1 MANPLLLDIPEEI
14 VTERLF
20 LRAPRFGDGAVIFDT
35 VRASLPEL
43 KKWMLWANDDYG
55 VQTAE
60 EWCRRNAIKFLSREE
75 LAFRV
80 FSKEGEHLGS
90 TSLFKFDWNV
100 PSCEIGYWL
109 ATAGCGNGFMTEAVI
124 AVTNLALD
132 LLKCERIEIRTDERN
147 EKSARVAKRAGFS
160 LEGIL
165 RHDCRDVEGKLRNTA
180 VFSRIR

>member
-1 MANPLLLDIPEEI
+1 MNPILLDIPHEI
-14 VTERLF
+14 STDRLF
-20 LRAPRFGDGAVIFDT
+20 LRAPRVGDGAMVFNT

-43 KKWMLWANDDYG
+43 KKWMAWATDDYN
-55 VQTAE
+55 VQNAE
-60 EWCRRNAIKFLSREE
+60 EWCRRNASKFLSREI
-75 LAFRV
+75 LAFRI

-109 ATAGCGNGFMTEAVI
+109 ATAHCGQGYMTEAVN
-124 AVTNLALD
+124 ALTQLAFD

-147 EKSARVAKRAGFS
+147 QKSRQVAERTGFS

-165 RHDCRDVEGKLRNTA
+165 RHDCRDVLGELRNTA
-180 VFSRIR
+180 IFSLTR